1 MKYKGWPLWRKHGS
15 LGGRWELEVFNEE
28 GSTVVEYLPLN
39 ELLSHPEVARVIGR
53 LAAVMN
59 LPPQPSKFE
68 LLSEPD
74 PAGEVVPFPARP
86 KAKETRP

>member
-1 MKYKGWPLWRKHGS
+1 MKYKGWPLWRERGT
-15 LGGRWELEVFNEE
+15 LGGRWELEIFNEE
-28 GSTVVEYLPLN
+28 GSTVVERIPLN
-39 ELLSHPEVARVIGR
+39 EVLSHLEVARVISR

-74 PAGEVVPFPARP
+74 PAGEVVPFPAPP
-86 KAKETRP
+86 KTRGTRP

>member
-1 MKYKGWPLWRKHGS
+1 MKYKGWPLWRERGT
-15 LGGRWELEVFNEE
+15 LGGRWELEIFNEE
-28 GSTVVEYLPLN
+28 GSTVVERIPLN
-39 ELLSHPEVARVIGR
+39 EVLSHPEVARVISR

-74 PAGEVVPFPARP
+74 PEVVPFPAPTKTRG
-86 KAKETRP
+86 TRP